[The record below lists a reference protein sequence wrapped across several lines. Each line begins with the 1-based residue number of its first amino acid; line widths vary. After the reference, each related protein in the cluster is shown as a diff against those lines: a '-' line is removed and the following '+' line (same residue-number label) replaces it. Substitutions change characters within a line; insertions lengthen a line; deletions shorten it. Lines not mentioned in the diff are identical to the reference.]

1 MKLFLRALRANL
13 RRACFSVNS
22 VTAVMVT
29 FLVLAFGSTGLY
41 TEGGDVIYY
50 LGLALNGSSAI
61 ILMVCVFSTLPFST
75 SFVTDWAERSFR
87 FWSVRCGL
95 RVYALAKIAACAVSG
110 FLTSFLGMALFTAV
124 FSLRFPLFLFPSV
137 GNAYS
142 IYLNN
147 GRPYAYLLLL
157 MTHISF
163 SSSIFAVLALLVST
177 FFQNRYTA
185 AFMPVV
191 VYMVAIRLSELLRPP
206 AFLDPTC
213 LVEAIY
219 NAGSPMRSILLKLI
233 WTMGSLTVLGW
244 AVCGRM
250 TRLVRYD

>member
-1 MKLFLRALRANL
+1 MTAFLRTLRADL
-13 RRACFSVNS
+13 RRAVFSVNS
-22 VTAVMVT
+22 VTAVMAT
-29 FLVLAFGSTGLY
+29 FLVLALGSTGLGA
-41 TEGGDVIYY
+41 EGGDVIYY

-61 ILMVCVFSTLPFST
+61 VLIVCVFSTLPFST
-75 SFVTDWAERSFR
+75 SFAVDWTERSFR

-95 RVYALAKIAACAVSG
+95 RVYALAEIAACGISG
-110 FLTSFLGMALFTAV
+110 FLTSFLGMTLFTAV
-124 FSLRFPLFLFPSV
+124 FSLRFPLFLSPSV

-142 IYLNN
+142 VCLTR

-191 VYMVAIRLSELLRPP
+191 LYMVALRLSEFFDPP
-206 AFLDPTC
+206 AFLDLSY
-213 LVEAIY
+213 LVEAPY
-219 NAGSPMRSILLKLI
+219 NAGSPLRSILLK
-233 WTMGSLTVLGW
+233 MALTAGILVILGW
-244 AVCGRM
+244 AVCRRV